1 MTLAAS
7 TSTLSLHTTVTIV
20 YLVIPLLLLAVVLA
34 AVWLDRW
41 SVPVILVALGLGIV
55 CGSDVLNLWHFDDFH
70 LANEVANVAL
80 VFILFQ
86 GGLATKRDDLRAVA
100 LPAGGLA
107 TWGVVL
113 TAGSLFAA
121 LHLLLGWPFEKSLL
135 LAVVISSTDAAATF
149 SILRRQS
156 LPKQL
161 ASTLEIESAAND
173 PMAIL
178 LTVVVVESLA
188 TGVSKGWLVVPL
200 LLWKFVAGPAIGWAI
215 GRFAVAVFD
224 RLNPQDRGYYYV
236 LLLAIVL
243 LSFGVTEAAH
253 GSGMLA
259 AFTAGLVM
267 GNRRFI
273 YQQGIRNFSAALSTI
288 ANIGVFVLMGVLVF
302 PKQWAGLW
310 IDGLLLFV
318 MLTFV
323 ARPAAVWLGT
333 IGMRIGFR
341 ERHFLCWAGL
351 RGAVPI
357 VLATYP
363 MAADLAVGNDVFNL
377 VFFAV
382 LLSVSI
388 QGSTLG
394 WLATQLRLATP
405 SRPAHR
411 YALDLVT
418 MAHSELDLIAVEMPD
433 PPGRPGPR
441 LRDLILPNRAVI
453 TLITRGNEVVPPTG
467 NTRLHGWDRV
477 TVLARPQDEEAV
489 RQALLGPFEAKV
501 VVAGAPVD
509 APVAGDA
516 AAAKPVVVAPSP
528 DDAAFA
534 SALAALRDHV
544 VLVGHGRVGSV
555 LAGLLRARGTPFVVL
570 EQDQVTAD
578 ALRRAGVL
586 ALAGEGASTAL
597 LDRARIDTA
606 KLLLVTSPDPIAAR
620 TAVEHATKTNP
631 TIEAVC
637 RVHFDTQRDILH
649 AFPRTQCVHGEHE
662 LAYAMARLMLKGF
675 GLSAMESEA
684 VVIDARRGRRD
695 GGADHTGIVELHV
708 PAGSPAIGRTL
719 ATLGLPRGALV
730 ITIARGGEFVV
741 PGGGT
746 EILAGDALLLLA
758 NAELARAVERLLAG
772 HSDPSM

>member
-1 MTLAAS
+1 MTIL
-7 TSTLSLHTTVTIV
+7 
-20 YLVIPLLLLAVVLA
+20 YLVVPLLLLAVVLA

-55 CGSDVLNLWHFDDFH
+55 CGSDVLNLWDFDDFH

-113 TAGSLFAA
+113 TAGALFAA

-156 LPKQL
+156 LPKKL

-188 TGVSKGWLVVPL
+188 TGVSKGWLVAPL
-200 LLWKFVAGPAIGWAI
+200 LLWKFVAGPAFGWAI

-310 IDGLLLFV
+310 FDGVLLFV
-318 MLTFV
+318 MLTFL
-323 ARPAAVWLGT
+323 ARPAAVWIGT

-363 MAADLAVGNDVFNL
+363 MAADMQVGNDVFNL

-388 QGSTLG
+388 QGSTIG
-394 WLATQLRLATP
+394 WLATRLGLATP
-405 SRPAHR
+405 SRPGHR
-411 YALDLVT
+411 YALELVT
-418 MAHSELDLIAVEMPD
+418 MAHSELDLIAVDMPD

-441 LRDLILPNRAVI
+441 IRDLILPSRAVI
-453 TLITRGNEVVPPTG
+453 TLITRGNEVVPPNG

-501 VVAGAPVD
+501 VVAGEPAQ
-509 APVAGDA
+509 A
-516 AAAKPVVVAPSP
+516 AAAAAEAAAAVAAAPAP
-528 DDAAFA
+528 AHDDAAFA
-534 SALAALRDHV
+534 QALAALRDHV

-555 LAGLLRARGTPFVVL
+555 LAGLLRARGTQFVVL

-578 ALRRAGVL
+578 ALRHAGVL

-597 LDRARIDTA
+597 LDRARVDTA

-620 TAVEHATKTNP
+620 TAVEHATKVNP

-637 RVHFDTQRDILH
+637 RVHFDAQRDILH

-662 LAYAMARLMLKGF
+662 LAYAMARLMLKRF

-746 EILAGDALLLLA
+746 EILADDALLLLA

>member
-1 MTLAAS
+1 MTLPSS

-55 CGSDVLNLWHFDDFH
+55 CGSDVLNFWHFDDFH
-70 LANEVANVAL
+70 LANDVANVAL

-121 LHLLLGWPFEKSLL
+121 LHWLLGWPFEKSLL
-135 LAVVISSTDAAATF
+135 LGVVISSTDAAATF

-156 LPKQL
+156 LPKKL

-200 LLWKFVAGPAIGWAI
+200 LLWKFVAGPAIGIAI

-310 IDGLLLFV
+310 VDGVLLFLV
-318 MLTFV
+318 LTVV

-363 MAADLAVGNDVFNL
+363 MAADIPGANDVFNL

-394 WLATQLRLATP
+394 WLATRLGLATP
-405 SRPAHR
+405 SRPGHR
-411 YALDLVT
+411 YALELVT
-418 MAHSELDLIAVEMPD
+418 MAHSELDLIAVDMPD

-441 LRDLILPNRAVI
+441 IRDLILPSRAVI
-453 TLITRGNEVVPPTG
+453 TLITRGNEVVPPNG

-501 VVAGAPVD
+501 VVAGADP
-509 APVAGDA
+509 ANA
-516 AAAKPVVVAPSP
+516 AAAAPVVATSSP
-528 DDAAFA
+528 DEVAFTR
-534 SALAALRDHV
+534 SLAALRDHV

-586 ALAGEGASTAL
+586 ALAGEGGSTAL

-620 TAVEHATKTNP
+620 TAVEHATKVNP

-637 RVHFDTQRDILH
+637 RVHFDAQRDILH

-662 LAYAMARLMLKGF
+662 LAYAMARLMLKRF

-684 VVIDARRGRRD
+684 VVIDERRGRRD
-695 GGADHTGIVELHV
+695 GGDHTGIVELHV

-772 HSDPSM
+772 HGDPSM

>member
-1 MTLAAS
+1 MTL
-7 TSTLSLHTTVTIV
+7 V
-20 YLVIPLLLLAVVLA
+20 YLVVPLLLLAVVLA

-55 CGSDVLNLWHFDDFH
+55 CGSDVLNLWPFDDFH

-107 TWGVVL
+107 TWGVLL
-113 TAGSLFAA
+113 TAAA
-121 LHLLLGWPFEKSLL
+121 LFGCLHGLLDWPLEKALL

-161 ASTLEIESAAND
+161 GSTLEIESAAND

-178 LTVVVVESLA
+178 LTLVVVEALA
-188 TGVSKGWLVVPL
+188 TGESKGWLLAPL
-200 LLWKFVAGPAIGWAI
+200 LLWKFVAGPAFGWAI

-243 LSFGVTEAAH
+243 LSFGVTELAH

-273 YQQGIRNFSAALSTI
+273 YQQGIRNFSSALSTI

-310 IDGLLLFV
+310 QDGVLLFV

-363 MAADLAVGNDVFNL
+363 MAANIPGANDVFNL

-394 WLATQLRLATP
+394 WLAKQLRLATP

-411 YALDLVT
+411 YALELVT
-418 MAHSELDLIAVEMPD
+418 MAHSELDLLTIDMPD
-433 PPGRPGPR
+433 PAGRPGPR
-441 LRDLILPNRAVI
+441 IRDLIMPSRAVI
-453 TLITRGNEVVPPTG
+453 TLITRGSEVVPPTG

-477 TVLARPQDEEAV
+477 TVLARPQDEAAV
-489 RQALLGPFEAKV
+489 RDALIGPFEAPV
-501 VVAGAPVD
+501 VVAGAGAEP
-509 APVAGDA
+509 AP
-516 AAAKPVVVAPSP
+516 AKVAPH
-528 DDAAFA
+528 DE
-534 SALAALRDHV
+534 ALEAELAGLRDHV
-544 VLVGHGRVGSV
+544 VLLGHGRVGTV
-555 LAGLLRARGTPFVVL
+555 LAGLLRARGTPFVVI
-570 EQDQVTAD
+570 EQDQVTAI
-578 ALRRAGVL
+578 ALRQAGVL
-586 ALAGEGASTAL
+586 ALAGEAASTAL
-597 LDRARIDTA
+597 LDRARIA
-606 KLLLVTSPDPIAAR
+606 SARLLLVTSPDPMAAR
-620 TAVEHATKTNP
+620 VAVEYATTVNAD
-631 TIEAVC
+631 IEAVC
-637 RVHFDTQRDILH
+637 RVHFEEQRELLH
-649 AFPRTQCVHGEHE
+649 RFPRTQCVHGEHE
-662 LAYAMARLMLKGF
+662 LAYAMARLMLKRF

-695 GGADHTGIVELHV
+695 GAANHTGIVELHV
-708 PAGSPAIGRTL
+708 PDGSPVLGRTL

-741 PGGGT
+741 PGGAT
-746 EILAGDALLLLA
+746 EIRTGDALLLLA
-758 NAELARAVERLLAG
+758 NADLAREVERILAG
-772 HSDPSM
+772 RGDAAMGG

>member
-1 MTLAAS
+1 MTLSAS

-55 CGSDVLNLWHFDDFH
+55 CGSDVLNFWHFDDFH
-70 LANEVANVAL
+70 LANDVANVAL

-121 LHLLLGWPFEKSLL
+121 LHWLLGWPFEKSLL
-135 LAVVISSTDAAATF
+135 LGVVISSTDAAATF

-156 LPKQL
+156 LPKKL

-243 LSFGVTEAAH
+243 LSFGATEAAH

-310 IDGLLLFV
+310 VDGVLLFLV
-318 MLTFV
+318 LTFV

-363 MAADLAVGNDVFNL
+363 MAADMPVGNDVFNL

-394 WLATQLRLATP
+394 WLATRLGLATP
-405 SRPAHR
+405 SRPGHR
-411 YALDLVT
+411 YALELVT
-418 MAHSELDLIAVEMPD
+418 MAHSELDLIAVDMPD

-441 LRDLILPNRAVI
+441 IRDLILPSRAVI
-453 TLITRGNEVVPPTG
+453 TLITRGNEVVPPNG

-501 VVAGAPVD
+501 VVAGAEP
-509 APVAGDA
+509 ANA
-516 AAAKPVVVAPSP
+516 AAAAPVVAPSSP
-528 DDAAFA
+528 DEVAFTR
-534 SALAALRDHV
+534 SLAALRDHV

-586 ALAGEGASTAL
+586 ALAGEGGSTAL

-637 RVHFDTQRDILH
+637 RVHFDAQRDILH
-649 AFPRTQCVHGEHE
+649 GFPRTQCVHGEHE
-662 LAYAMARLMLKGF
+662 LAYAMARLMLKRF

-684 VVIDARRGRRD
+684 VVIDERRGRRD
-695 GGADHTGIVELHV
+695 GGDHTGIVELHV

-772 HSDPSM
+772 HRDPSM

>member
-1 MTLAAS
+1 MTL
-7 TSTLSLHTTVTIV
+7 V
-20 YLVIPLLLLAVVLA
+20 YLVVPLLLLAVVLA

-55 CGSDVLNLWHFDDFH
+55 CGSDVLNLWYFSDFH

-107 TWGVVL
+107 TWGVML
-113 TAGSLFAA
+113 TAAA
-121 LHLLLGWPFEKSLL
+121 LFGALHGLLGWPLEKALL
-135 LAVVISSTDAAATF
+135 LSVVISSTDAAATF

-161 ASTLEIESAAND
+161 GSTLEIESAAND

-178 LTVVVVESLA
+178 LTLVVVESLA
-188 TGVSKGWLVVPL
+188 TGESKGWLVVPL
-200 LLWKFVAGPAIGWAI
+200 LLWKFVAGPAFGWAI
-215 GRFAVAVFD
+215 GRLAIAVFD

-243 LSFGVTEAAH
+243 LSFGVTELAH

-273 YQQGIRNFSAALSTI
+273 YQQGIRNFSSALSTI

-310 IDGLLLFV
+310 QDGVLLFV

-333 IGMRIGFR
+333 VGMRIGFR

-363 MAADLAVGNDVFNL
+363 MAANIPGANDVFNL

-394 WLATQLRLATP
+394 WLAQRLRLATP

-411 YALDLVT
+411 YTLELVT
-418 MAHSELDLIAVEMPD
+418 MAHSELDLLTFDMPD
-433 PPGRPGPR
+433 PAGRPGPR
-441 LRDLILPNRAVI
+441 IRDLVMPKQAVI

-477 TVLARPQDEEAV
+477 TVLARPQDEAAV
-489 RQALLGPFEAKV
+489 RDALVGPFEAPV
-501 VVAGAPVD
+501 VVAGA
-509 APVAGDA
+509 DA
-516 AAAKPVVVAPSP
+516 ASAPAKAAPP
-528 DDAAFA
+528 D
-534 SALAALRDHV
+534 SALEAELASLRDHV
-544 VLVGHGRVGSV
+544 VLLGHGRVGTV
-555 LAGLLRARGTPFVVL
+555 LAGLLRARGTPFVVI
-570 EQDQVTAD
+570 EQDQVTAT
-578 ALRRAGVL
+578 ALRQAGVL
-586 ALAGEGASTAL
+586 ALAGEAASTAL
-597 LDRARIDTA
+597 LDRARIATA

-620 TAVEHATKTNP
+620 VAVEYAIRANP
-631 TIEAVC
+631 EIEAVC
-637 RVHFDTQRDILH
+637 RVHFDEQRELLH
-649 AFPRTQCVHGEHE
+649 RFPRTQCVHGEHE
-662 LAYAMARLMLKGF
+662 LAYAMARLMLKRF

-708 PAGSPAIGRTL
+708 PDGSPVIGRTL

-730 ITIARGGEFVV
+730 ITIARDGEFVV
-741 PGGGT
+741 PGGAT
-746 EILAGDALLLLA
+746 EIRTGDALLLLA
-758 NAELARAVERLLAG
+758 NADLAREVERILAG
-772 HSDPSM
+772 RGDAAMGA

>member
-1 MTLAAS
+1 MTLASS
-7 TSTLSLHTTVTIV
+7 TSTLSLHKPVTIV

-55 CGSDVLNLWHFDDFH
+55 CGSDVLNFWHFDDFH
-70 LANEVANVAL
+70 LANDVANVAL

-113 TAGSLFAA
+113 TAGALFAA
-121 LHLLLGWPFEKSLL
+121 LHWLLGWPLDKSLL
-135 LAVVISSTDAAATF
+135 LGVVISSTDAAATF

-156 LPKQL
+156 LPKKL

-200 LLWKFVAGPAIGWAI
+200 LLWKFVAGPAIGIAI

-243 LSFGVTEAAH
+243 LSYGVTELAH

-310 IDGLLLFV
+310 LDGVLLFV
-318 MLTFV
+318 ALTFV

-363 MAADLAVGNDVFNL
+363 MAADMPVGNDVFNL

-394 WLATQLRLATP
+394 WLATRLGLATP
-405 SRPAHR
+405 SRPGHR
-411 YALDLVT
+411 YALELVT
-418 MAHSELDLIAVEMPD
+418 MAHSELDLIAVDMPD

-441 LRDLILPNRAVI
+441 IRDLILPSRAVI
-453 TLITRGNEVVPPTG
+453 TLITRGNEVVPPNG

-501 VVAGAPVD
+501 VVAGAEP
-509 APVAGDA
+509 ANAPATAEPVAA
-516 AAAKPVVVAPSP
+516 TSSP
-528 DDAAFA
+528 DDVAFGQ
-534 SALAALRDHV
+534 ALAALRDHV
-544 VLVGHGRVGSV
+544 VLVGHGRVGAV

-578 ALRRAGVL
+578 ALRRGGVL
-586 ALAGEGASTAL
+586 ALAGEGGSTAL

-620 TAVEHATKTNP
+620 TAVEHATKVNP

-637 RVHFDTQRDILH
+637 RVHFDAQRDILH

-662 LAYAMARLMLKGF
+662 LAYAMARLMLKRF

-695 GGADHTGIVELHV
+695 GGVDHTGIVELHV

-772 HSDPSM
+772 HGDPSM

>member
-1 MTLAAS
+1 MIL
-7 TSTLSLHTTVTIV
+7 V

-55 CGSDVLNLWHFDDFH
+55 CGSDVLDFWHFDDFH
-70 LANEVANVAL
+70 LANEIANVAL

-107 TWGVVL
+107 TWGVIL
-113 TAGSLFAA
+113 TAAALFAG
-121 LHLLLGWPFEKSLL
+121 LHGLLGWPLEKALL
-135 LAVVISSTDAAATF
+135 LSVVISSTDAAATF

-156 LPKQL
+156 LPKKL
-161 ASTLEIESAAND
+161 GSTLEIESAAND

-178 LTVVVVESLA
+178 LTLVVVESLA
-188 TGVSKGWLVVPL
+188 TGESKGWLVVPL
-200 LLWKFVAGPAIGWAI
+200 LLWKFVAGPTIGWAI
-215 GRFAVAVFD
+215 GRFAIAVFD

-243 LSFGVTEAAH
+243 LSFGVTELAH

-273 YQQGIRNFSAALSTI
+273 YQQGIRNFSSALSTI

-310 IDGLLLFV
+310 QDGVLLFA

-323 ARPAAVWLGT
+323 ARPVAVWLGT

-363 MAADLAVGNDVFNL
+363 MAADIPGANDVFNL

-388 QGSTLG
+388 QGSTIG
-394 WLATQLRLATP
+394 WLAQRLRLATP

-411 YALDLVT
+411 YALELVT
-418 MAHSELDLIAVEMPD
+418 MAHSELDLLTIDMPD
-433 PPGRPGPR
+433 PAGRPGPR
-441 LRDLILPNRAVI
+441 IRDLVMPKRAVI

-477 TVLARPQDEEAV
+477 TVLARPQDEAAV
-489 RQALLGPFEAKV
+489 RDALVGPFEAPV
-501 VVAGAPVD
+501 VVAGAGAGP
-509 APVAGDA
+509 APAKAAPRDDTLEAELAG
-516 AAAKPVVVAPSP
+516 
-528 DDAAFA
+528 
-534 SALAALRDHV
+534 LRDHV
-544 VLVGHGRVGSV
+544 VLLGHGRVGTV
-555 LAGLLRARGTPFVVL
+555 LAGLLRARGTPFVVI
-570 EQDQVTAD
+570 EQDQVTAT
-578 ALRRAGVL
+578 ALRQAGVL
-586 ALAGEGASTAL
+586 ALAGEAASTEL
-597 LDRARIDTA
+597 LDRARIATA

-620 TAVEHATKTNP
+620 VAVEHATSANP
-631 TIEAVC
+631 EIEAVC
-637 RVHFDTQRDILH
+637 RVHFDEQRELLH
-649 AFPRTQCVHGEHE
+649 RFPRTQCVHGEHE
-662 LAYAMARLMLKGF
+662 LAYAMARLLLKRF

-695 GGADHTGIVELHV
+695 GGAGHTGIVELHV
-708 PAGSPAIGRTL
+708 PDGSPVIGRTL

-741 PGGGT
+741 PGGAT
-746 EILAGDALLLLA
+746 DIRTGDALLLLA
-758 NAELARAVERLLAG
+758 NADLAREVERILAG
-772 HSDPSM
+772 RGEGATGG

>member
-1 MTLAAS
+1 M
-7 TSTLSLHTTVTIV
+7 TIV
-20 YLVIPLLLLAVVLA
+20 YLVVPLLLLAVVLA

-86 GGLATKRDDLRAVA
+86 GGLATKRDDLHAVA

-113 TAGSLFAA
+113 TAGALFAA

-156 LPKQL
+156 LPKKL

-200 LLWKFVAGPAIGWAI
+200 LLWKFVAGPAFGWAI

-310 IDGLLLFV
+310 FDGILLFV
-318 MLTFV
+318 MLTFL

-333 IGMRIGFR
+333 VGMRIGFR

-363 MAADLAVGNDVFNL
+363 MAADMQVGNDVFNL

-388 QGSTLG
+388 QGSTIG
-394 WLATQLRLATP
+394 WLATRLGLATP
-405 SRPAHR
+405 SRPGHR
-411 YALDLVT
+411 YALELVT
-418 MAHSELDLIAVEMPD
+418 MAHSELDLIAVDMPD
-433 PPGRPGPR
+433 PQGRPGPR
-441 LRDLILPNRAVI
+441 IRDLILPSRAVI
-453 TLITRGNEVVPPTG
+453 TLITRGNEVVPPNG

-501 VVAGAPVD
+501 VVVGEPAQ
-509 APVAGDA
+509 A
-516 AAAKPVVVAPSP
+516 AAAAAAVVSAPP
-528 DDAAFA
+528 APAHDDAAFA
-534 SALAALRDHV
+534 QALAALRDHV

-586 ALAGEGASTAL
+586 ALAGEGASTVL
-597 LDRARIDTA
+597 LDRARVDTA

-620 TAVEHATKTNP
+620 TAVEHATKVNP

-637 RVHFDTQRDILH
+637 RVHFDVQRDILH
-649 AFPRTQCVHGEHE
+649 GFPRTQCVHGEHE
-662 LAYAMARLMLKGF
+662 LAYAMARLMLKRF

-719 ATLGLPRGALV
+719 ATIGLPRGALV

-758 NAELARAVERLLAG
+758 DAELAREVERLLAG
-772 HSDPSM
+772 RRDPSR

>member
-1 MTLAAS
+1 M
-7 TSTLSLHTTVTIV
+7 SLV
-20 YLVIPLLLLAVVLA
+20 YLVVPLLLLAVVLA

-55 CGSDVLNLWHFDDFH
+55 CGSDVLNLWYFADYH
-70 LANEVANVAL
+70 LANDVANVAL

-113 TAGSLFAA
+113 TAGALFAA

-156 LPKQL
+156 LPKKL

-188 TGVSKGWLVVPL
+188 TGVSKGWLVAPL
-200 LLWKFVAGPAIGWAI
+200 LLWKFVAGPAFGWAI

-310 IDGLLLFV
+310 FDGVLLFV
-318 MLTFV
+318 MLTFL
-323 ARPAAVWLGT
+323 ARPAAVWIGT

-363 MAADLAVGNDVFNL
+363 MAADMPVGNDVFNL

-388 QGSTLG
+388 QGSTIG
-394 WLATQLRLATP
+394 WLATRLGLATP
-405 SRPAHR
+405 SRPGHR
-411 YALDLVT
+411 YALELVT
-418 MAHSELDLIAVEMPD
+418 MAHSELDLIAVDMPD

-441 LRDLILPNRAVI
+441 IRDLILPSRAVI
-453 TLITRGNEVVPPTG
+453 TLITRGNEVVPPNG

-501 VVAGAPVD
+501 VVAGEPAQ
-509 APVAGDA
+509 A
-516 AAAKPVVVAPSP
+516 AAAAAEAAAAVAAAPAP
-528 DDAAFA
+528 AHDDAAFA
-534 SALAALRDHV
+534 QALAALRDHV

-578 ALRRAGVL
+578 ALRHAGVL

-597 LDRARIDTA
+597 LDRARVDTA

-620 TAVEHATKTNP
+620 TAVEHATKVNP

-637 RVHFDTQRDILH
+637 RVHFDAQRDILH

-662 LAYAMARLMLKGF
+662 LAYAMARLMLKRF

-719 ATLGLPRGALV
+719 AMLGLPRGALV

-746 EILAGDALLLLA
+746 EILADDALLLLA